1 MNIQQ
6 IFKLA
11 LEMGIKNDFR
21 PKAQIEKQ
29 LKRIK
34 EKYQK
39 LSKEEKEV
47 FDLEKL
53 TNPYSDTRIH
63 LDNGIK
69 DVRRIMAGIDID
81 SADMMVA
88 RYLSNHNPKE
98 PIDLLINHHPI
109 GKALLDLG
117 DAMHLQA
124 DVWEQYGMPINI
136 AESITNLRISEVSRG
151 VNPANSFKVIDT
163 AKILNLSLINVH
175 TPADN
180 LVAQFVRK
188 KIEKDKPEYVGDI
201 LKSLLEIPE
210 YKEAAKMGFGPRLFT
225 GTEDNR
231 VGKIAFAEIT
241 GGTEGSPK
249 IYEKVAAAGIGTIIS
264 MHQSEEHRKEAEKY
278 HINVVIAGHIS
289 SDSIGMNLFL
299 DELEKKGIK
308 ILPTSGLIRHS
319 RIKNKARLNK
329 R

>member
-29 LKRIK
+29 LKRTK
-34 EKYQK
+34 EKYEK
-39 LSKEEKEV
+39 LTKEKKEV
-47 FDLEKL
+47 FDAEKL

-63 LDNGIK
+63 FDSGIK
-69 DVRRIMAGIDID
+69 NVNNVMVGIDID
-81 SADMMVA
+81 GADMMIA

-98 PIDLLINHHPI
+98 PIDLVINHHPI
-109 GKALLDLG
+109 GRSLTDLG
-117 DAMHLQA
+117 DVMHLQA
-124 DVWEQYGMPINI
+124 DIWAQYGIPINI
-136 AESITNLRISEVSRG
+136 AESITKLRVSEVSRG
-151 VNPANSFKVIDT
+151 VNPVNSFKVIDT
-163 AKILNLSLINVH
+163 AKTLNLSLINVH

-180 LVAQFVRK
+180 LVAQFVRR
-188 KIEKDKPEYVGDI
+188 KIEKDRPEYVEDV

-225 GTEDNR
+225 GSEDNR
-231 VGKIAFAEIT
+231 VGKIAFGEIT

-249 IYEKVAAAGIGTIIS
+249 IYEKAAAAGIGTIIS

-299 DELEKKGIK
+299 DELEKRGIK
-308 ILPTSGLIRHS
+308 ILPASGLIRYS
-319 RIKNKARLNK
+319 RNKK
-329 R
+329 RKK

>member
-1 MNIQQ
+1 M
-6 IFKLA
+6 
-11 LEMGIKNDFR
+11 
-21 PKAQIEKQ
+21 
-29 LKRIK
+29 
-34 EKYQK
+34 
-39 LSKEEKEV
+39 V
-47 FDLEKL
+47 
-53 TNPYSDTRIH
+53 
-63 LDNGIK
+63 
-69 DVRRIMAGIDID
+69 GIDID
-81 SADMMVA
+81 SADLMVA
-88 RYLSNHNPKE
+88 RYLSNHNPKD
-98 PIDLLINHHPI
+98 PIDLVINHHPI

-117 DAMHLQA
+117 DVMHLQA

-136 AESITNLRISEVSRG
+136 AESITKLRVSEVSRG

-163 AKILNLSLINVH
+163 AKILDLSLVNVH

-201 LKSLLEIPE
+201 LKSLSEIPE
-210 YKEAAKMGFGPRLFT
+210 YKQAAKMGFGPRLFT

-299 DELEKKGIK
+299 DELGKKGIK
-308 ILPTSGLIRHS
+308 ILPTSGLIRYS
-319 RIKNKARLNK
+319 RNKK
-329 R
+329 RKK

>member
-1 MNIQQ
+1 
-6 IFKLA
+6 
-11 LEMGIKNDFR
+11 
-21 PKAQIEKQ
+21 
-29 LKRIK
+29 
-34 EKYQK
+34 
-39 LSKEEKEV
+39 
-47 FDLEKL
+47 
-53 TNPYSDTRIH
+53 
-63 LDNGIK
+63 
-69 DVRRIMAGIDID
+69 
-81 SADMMVA
+81 
-88 RYLSNHNPKE
+88 
-98 PIDLLINHHPI
+98 
-109 GKALLDLG
+109 
-117 DAMHLQA
+117 MHLQA

-136 AESITNLRISEVSRG
+136 AESITKLRVGEVSRG

-188 KIEKDKPEYVGDI
+188 KIEKDKPEYVGDV

-308 ILPTSGLIRHS
+308 ILPASGLIRYS
-319 RIKNKARLNK
+319 RNKK
-329 R
+329 RKK

>member
-1 MNIQQ
+1 MNVQQ
-6 IFKLA
+6 IFKVAIEL
-11 LEMGIKNDFR
+11 GIKNDFR
-21 PKAQIEKQ
+21 PKTQIEKQ

-34 EKYQK
+34 EKYEK
-39 LSKEEKEV
+39 LTKEQKEV

-63 LDNGIK
+63 FDNGIK
-69 DVRRIMAGIDID
+69 NVKKVMVGIDID
-81 SADMMVA
+81 SADLMVA
-88 RYLSNHNPKE
+88 RYLSNHNPKD
-98 PIDLLINHHPI
+98 PIDLVINHHPI

-117 DAMHLQA
+117 DVMHLQA

-136 AESITNLRISEVSRG
+136 AESITKLRVSEVSRG

-163 AKILNLSLINVH
+163 AKILDLSLVNVH

-201 LKSLLEIPE
+201 LKSLSEIPE
-210 YKEAAKMGFGPRLFT
+210 YKQAAKMGFGPRLFT

-299 DELEKKGIK
+299 DELGKKGIK
-308 ILPTSGLIRHS
+308 ILPTSGLIRYS
-319 RIKNKARLNK
+319 RNKK
-329 R
+329 RKK

>member
-1 MNIQQ
+1 
-6 IFKLA
+6 
-11 LEMGIKNDFR
+11 
-21 PKAQIEKQ
+21 
-29 LKRIK
+29 K
-34 EKYQK
+34 EKYEK
-39 LSKEEKEV
+39 LTKEQKEV

-63 LDNGIK
+63 FNNGIK
-69 DVRRIMAGIDID
+69 NVKRVMVGIDID
-81 SADMMVA
+81 SADLMVA
-88 RYLSNHNPKE
+88 RYLSNHNPKD
-98 PIDLLINHHPI
+98 PIDLVINHHPI

-117 DAMHLQA
+117 DVMHLQA

-136 AESITNLRISEVSRG
+136 AESITKLRVSEVSRG

-163 AKILNLSLINVH
+163 AKILDLSLVNVH

-201 LKSLLEIPE
+201 LKSLSEIPE
-210 YKEAAKMGFGPRLFT
+210 YKQAAKMGFGPRLFT

-299 DELEKKGIK
+299 DELGKKGIK
-308 ILPTSGLIRHS
+308 ILPTSGLIRYS
-319 RIKNKARLNK
+319 RNKK
-329 R
+329 RKK